1 MALTWISIAAS
12 LLMGLSAA
20 CVFVFAVRRNYF
32 REIEDVKFQVFWSDR
47 DEEERSAEV
56 ESHKQEVAESY
67 GIGQETATGRQRARE
82 SDAATSVCWPLR
94 AT

>member
-32 REIEDVKFQVFWSDR
+32 RDIEDAKFQVFWSDR
-47 DEEERSAEV
+47 DEEEQGPKV
-56 ESHKQEVAESY
+56 ESQKREVA
-67 GIGQETATGRQRARE
+67 
-82 SDAATSVCWPLR
+82 
-94 AT
+94 

>member
-47 DEEERSAEV
+47 DEGEQGPKV
-56 ESHKQEVAESY
+56 ESQKREVA
-67 GIGQETATGRQRARE
+67 
-82 SDAATSVCWPLR
+82 
-94 AT
+94 